1 MQNPQINSA
10 ALNRKKVFEIHPQKN
25 RKIET
30 LFNKDFKSNRFR
42 GSAFKG

>member
-10 ALNRKKVFEIHPQKN
+10 ALNRKKVFEIHPQN

-42 GSAFKG
+42 GSAFKR